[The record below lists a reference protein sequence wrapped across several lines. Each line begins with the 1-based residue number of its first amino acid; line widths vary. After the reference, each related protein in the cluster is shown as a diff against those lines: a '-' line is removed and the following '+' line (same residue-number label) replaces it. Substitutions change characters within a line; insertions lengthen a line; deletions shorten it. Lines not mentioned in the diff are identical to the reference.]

1 MDAALLPHL
10 AVRCKLNPSFCC
22 SLLDARLLA
31 DAEERLRQLNLQH
44 SREQRQQEAAA
55 AAAQSPVRLPTATL
69 MPRHSPAQHHPQ
81 PPPAALDHRRAPPP
95 PQPIQPAV
103 ASETQ
108 QRLDRL
114 RAMVARSSPPQKPLP
129 ATLARPSPA
138 GAATRIPGSAHQQ
151 RARSPQPLANGY
163 QPPTAPAND
172 SRVPAAASRLG
183 NGPTLSHSQP
193 SSMLTFGGPLQQVD
207 CNSSSSLTLELVFR
221 TLRKLCMELITSHGS
236 RVCCCS
242 RPRDEYTSSLPLSGC
257 LSRLALWG
265 AAMRQTLVRCS
276 RPPPQRTCTTR
287 AWPTS
292 GSSSLLQSQVRS
304 VLLPVLL
311 AGSLHT

>member
-1 MDAALLPHL
+1 MLQAKTQ
-10 AVRCKLNPSFCC
+10 VSC

-44 SREQRQQEAAA
+44 NREQQQQQAAA
-55 AAAQSPVRLPTATL
+55 AAAQSPVRLSTATV
-69 MPRHSPAQHHPQ
+69 MPRRSPAQHRSQ
-81 PPPAALDHRRAPPP
+81 PPPAAHDHRRVPPP
-95 PQPIQPAV
+95 PQPIQPA

-129 ATLARPSPA
+129 AALARPSPA

-151 RARSPQPLANGY
+151 RSLLPQPLANGY
-163 QPPTAPAND
+163 QPPTALANG
-172 SRVPAAASRLG
+172 SGVPAAASKLG

-193 SSMLTFGGPLQQVD
+193 SPALTFVGPVQQVD
-207 CNSSSSLTLELVFR
+207 CNSLGSPTTELLFR
-221 TLRKLCMELITSHGS
+221 ALRKLCMEPKSAHGS
-236 RVCCCS
+236 RNYSCS
-242 RPRDEYTSSLPLSGC
+242 RPRDERTSSLWLNGRLSQW
-257 LSRLALWG
+257 ALWQT
-265 AAMRQTLVRCS
+265 AMQLTLVRCS
-276 RPPPQRTCTTR
+276 RPPPRCTCTTR

-304 VLLPVLL
+304 PLPVLFV
-311 AGSLHT
+311 ASIHT